1 MTVSAGFTARLA
13 LVALVVVVLSA
24 GRSAGAQQPT
34 VGDGQRVRV
43 RTESQE
49 AIRTRRSTII
59 GTYAGRVANN
69 LLVVRERAV
78 AGATP
83 DTIPLFLVQQID
95 VSAGMRSRARLIA
108 TGAAI
113 GGVVSLGAY
122 AFIHMLPTVCAPGQP
137 DPCPGGQKRVRGLGN
152 DRLYAIPIALGALHG
167 ALVPREKWKRVVKPS
182 LSFAPSTRRG
192 VRIAL
197 QVATR

>member
-1 MTVSAGFTARLA
+1 MRVSAGFTARLA

-95 VSAGMRSRARLIA
+95 VSA
-108 TGAAI
+108 
-113 GGVVSLGAY
+113 
-122 AFIHMLPTVCAPGQP
+122 
-137 DPCPGGQKRVRGLGN
+137 
-152 DRLYAIPIALGALHG
+152 
-167 ALVPREKWKRVVKPS
+167 
-182 LSFAPSTRRG
+182 
-192 VRIAL
+192 
-197 QVATR
+197 